1 MQNSFNKFYLYISFF
16 TFIYAFQ
23 SPKSFAQDYFEPY
36 NPKIE
41 FTNHIFDNL
50 IKTVQ
55 FHKQNWSS
63 TLPIYEM
70 QSAEHLLLSFDDLS
84 ANPRDLQ
91 YTIVHCDPNWNPS
104 DLMESEYINGV
115 TSDFLAFPEYSR
127 GTKIKY
133 QHYELAFPNESMQPA
148 ISGNFIL
155 KVYVDSP
162 ENVVL
167 TRRFYVV
174 KPIAEIAMQVQPA
187 TTSSRYKHEF
197 SLTTTLQTDVFINA
211 FRNVKTVVMQNQQEF
226 NALTELEPAFVKDNQ
241 IEYTNSF
248 KQLFWAGNQFRNLNI
263 KSLNYNS
270 DFVSYI
276 ELKPDT
282 NLVVTEVY
290 PNRAFLSFSYEPDI
304 NGEMLIRNEDASLDS
319 RIDGEYSNV
328 KLLFE
333 GKSDLQHYNLFVF
346 GALTNWELR
355 TDFQFGWNQK
365 HNIYELN
372 VLLKQGY
379 YDFIVVHQNKE
390 TGAVDWIDTEGNSS
404 LADQFYTAFTYYQEP
419 GNYFYSLIGY
429 SNLMFPLR

>member
-1 MQNSFNKFYLYISFF
+1 MNYNFPLYIFLSILFS
-16 TFIYAFQ
+16 AFQ
-23 SPKSFAQDYFEPY
+23 SNSLFAQDYYEPNNSQKLY
-36 NPKIE
+36 S
-41 FTNHIFDNL
+41 NHIFDSR

-84 ANPRDLQ
+84 PNPRDLQ
-91 YTIVHCDPNWNPS
+91 YTIIHCDPNWNPS

-115 TSDFLAFPEYSR
+115 TNDFLAFPEYSR

-155 KVYVDSP
+155 KVYENSP

-174 KPIAEIAMQVQPA
+174 NALAELNLQIQPA

-197 SLTTTLQTDVFINA
+197 SLTTTLAADVFVNA
-211 FRNVKTVVMQNQQEF
+211 FRTVKTVVMQNQQDF
-226 NALTELEPAFVKDNQ
+226 NALTEIEPAFVKDNQ

-248 KQLFWAGNQFRNLNI
+248 KQIFWAGNQFRNLNL

-270 DFVSYI
+270 DFINYI

-282 NLVVTEVY
+282 NQVYTEIY

-319 RIDGEYSNV
+319 RIDGEYSTV
-328 KLLFE
+328 HFSFE
-333 GKSDLQHYNLFVF
+333 GKSDLQHYNLYLF

-355 TDFQFGWNQK
+355 SDFLFGWNQAK
-365 HNIYELN
+365 QVYELSA
-372 VLLKQGY
+372 LLKQGY
-379 YDFIVVHQNKE
+379 YDFIIVHEHKE
-390 TGAVDWIDTEGNSS
+390 TGEISWIDTEGNSS

-419 GNYFYSLIGY
+419 GNYYYSLIGY